1 MQVTHLA
8 RNTPHRPAFA
18 FFCAYALFV
27 MYATLLPFQFTFDRA
42 ALAQKRAWIN
52 WNPTQLVTGEPTPL
66 TDVVSNIAF
75 FVPLGVIG
83 LHAQRRRGLAATI
96 ARATLA
102 GAALSL
108 GVETLQFFTPS
119 RNPATSDVLTNGFGT
134 ALGALLAAFF
144 QQHQGAL
151 HQRVLAWMRREP
163 LLPVCIGF
171 ALVVILAALIPF
183 DFAVTLSYL
192 KRAIRTAR
200 LDPWSDP
207 SPWRASAAVLLQYA
221 VLAGLALQTATRM
234 RWGRAVS
241 RIAACALGFTILG
254 VGLEVMQLVVRSRT
268 TSARDA
274 LAAGAGV
281 VLGLVVASALGTGR
295 RARHGWMLV
304 GCAYAGS
311 IILLAL
317 QPFEFDFTWETLRGR
332 VSYTSLIPYSSY
344 YYRANVAAVADFLE
358 GLLCYLPLAFV
369 LAHAHSRS
377 GNPSARLAPAVA
389 LLCMLLALVLE
400 VLQLGMPRRYA
411 EVSDVLTAG
420 LGGALGA
427 SAWRWVAHLSGLATV
442 APTIVLTTPRAPEPW
457 MLAMAEDEASGV
469 PQVRRS

>member
-1 MQVTHLA
+1 MQVATIA
-8 RNTPHRPAFA
+8 RNVPRRPAFA

-27 MYATLLPFQFTFDRA
+27 MYATLLPFQFTFDRT
-42 ALAQKRAWIN
+42 ALEQKRAWIN
-52 WNPTQLVTGEPTPL
+52 WNPTQLVSGEPTPL
-66 TDVVSNIAF
+66 SDVVSNIAF
-75 FVPLGVIG
+75 FMPLGVIG
-83 LHAQRRRGLAATI
+83 LHAQRRSGLAAKI
-96 ARATLA
+96 ARVTLA

-108 GVETLQFFTPS
+108 GVETLQFFTPT
-119 RNPATSDVLTNGFGT
+119 RNPATSDVLTNGGGT

-144 QQHQGAL
+144 QQHQGNL

-171 ALVVILAALIPF
+171 GLVVILAALIPF
-183 DFAVTLSYL
+183 DFALTIPYL
-192 KRAIRTAR
+192 KRAVRAAR
-200 LDPWSDP
+200 LDPFKDP
-207 SPWRASAAVLLQYA
+207 SQWRTSAALLLQYA

-234 RWGRAVS
+234 RWGHVLVRV
-241 RIAACALGFTILG
+241 AACGFGIGLLG

-274 LAAGAGV
+274 LAAVMGV
-281 VLGLVVASALGTGR
+281 VVGLVVAAVLGTGR
-295 RARHGWMLV
+295 RARYGWLV
-304 GCAYAGS
+304 VGVAYAGS

-317 QPFEFDFTWETLRGR
+317 QPFEFDFTWEALRGR

-369 LAHAHSRS
+369 LAHAHTRA
-377 GNPSARLAPAVA
+377 GNPPARLAPAVA
-389 LLCMLLALVLE
+389 LGCMLFALVLE

-427 SAWRWVAHLSGLATV
+427 SAWRWVAHLSGLAGG
-442 APTIVLTTPRAPEPW
+442 TTPIPLAEVRAPEPW

-469 PQVRRS
+469 PVVRR

>member
-1 MQVTHLA
+1 MQVATIA
-8 RNTPHRPAFA
+8 RNVPRRPAFA

-27 MYATLLPFQFTFDRA
+27 MYATLLPFQFTFDRT
-42 ALAQKRAWIN
+42 ALEQKRAWIN

-66 TDVVSNIAF
+66 SDVVSNIAF

-102 GAALSL
+102 GAFLSL
-108 GVETLQFFTPS
+108 GVETLQFFTPT
-119 RNPATSDVLTNGFGT
+119 RNPATSDVLTNGGGT

-144 QQHQGAL
+144 QQHQGTL
-151 HQRVLAWMRREP
+151 HQRILTWMRREP

-183 DFAVTLSYL
+183 DFALTIPYL
-192 KRAIRTAR
+192 KRAVRAAR
-200 LDPWSDP
+200 FDPWKDP

-221 VLAGLALQTATRM
+221 VLAGLVLQTATRM
-234 RWGRAVS
+234 RWGHAVI
-241 RIAACALGFTILG
+241 RVAACACGVALLG
-254 VGLEVMQLVVRSRT
+254 VGLEVVQLTVRSHT
-268 TSARDA
+268 TSVRDA
-274 LAAGAGV
+274 LASTAGV
-281 VLGLVVASALGTGR
+281 VVGLVVAAVLGTGR
-295 RARHGWMLV
+295 RARHGWLV
-304 GCAYAGS
+304 VGVAYAGS

-317 QPFEFDFTWETLRGR
+317 QPFEFDFTWEALRGR

-369 LAHAHSRS
+369 LAHAHTRA
-377 GNPSARLAPAVA
+377 GNPPARLAPAVA
-389 LLCMLLALVLE
+389 LGCMLFALVLE

-427 SAWRWVAHLSGLATV
+427 SAWRWVAHLSGLAV
-442 APTIVLTTPRAPEPW
+442 GTTPIPLAEVRAPEPW

-469 PQVRRS
+469 PVVRR